1 MGSNKRKNKKR
12 KSTKRKSP
20 KKSKRKR
27 VVKRKHKKREYKY
40 RHKPYKSK
48 GLRNASEWQDF
59 QKYYAGKGFTQ
70 KQVAQL
76 YKQYKINKPNK
87 IIEGLK
93 KGEVDELTDKGRELA
108 GNFIYDELKRDVKN
122 QIRYEY
128 RKGIRK
134 TGGLLGI
141 LKRDGFSREGKRKM
155 ARYLNQTR
163 GGKSAPLFD
172 SIYKA
177 YVDFN
182 TVS

>member
-1 MGSNKRKNKKR
+1 MSSNKRKTKKKKTTKSRKKVNKK
-12 KSTKRKSP
+12 KST
-20 KKSKRKR
+20 
-27 VVKRKHKKREYKY
+27 KREYKY
-40 RHKPYKSK
+40 RHKKFVNK
-48 GLRNASEWQDF
+48 GLRNVSEWQEF
-59 QKYYAGKGFTQ
+59 QKYYAGKGLTQ
-70 KQVAQL
+70 KEVARL

-93 KGEVDELTDKGRELA
+93 KGEFDELTNRGTELA

-141 LKRDGFSREGKRKM
+141 ITRDGFSDEGKRKM

-163 GGKSAPLFD
+163 GGKRSPLFD
-172 SIYKA
+172 SIYRA

-182 TVS
+182 VLS

>member
-1 MGSNKRKNKKR
+1 MGSDKK

-20 KKSKRKR
+20 KKRKR
-27 VVKRKHKKREYKY
+27 VVKRKPKKRKYKY
-40 RHKPYKSK
+40 RHKVYKSK
-48 GLRNASEWQDF
+48 GLRNVSEWQDF
-59 QKYYAGKGFTQ
+59 QKFYAGKGFTQ

-163 GGKSAPLFD
+163 GGKASPLFD

>member
-1 MGSNKRKNKKR
+1 MGAKKRRTTKKR
-12 KSTKRKSP
+12 KKTVKRKSP
-20 KKSKRKR
+20 KKRKPKKRK
-27 VVKRKHKKREYKY
+27 YKY
-40 RHKPYKSK
+40 RHKVYKSK
-48 GLRNASEWQDF
+48 GLRNTSEWQDF
-59 QKYYAGKGFTQ
+59 QKKYAGKGFTQ
-70 KQVAQL
+70 KEVAYL

-87 IIEGLK
+87 IIEGLRR
-93 KGEVDELTDKGRELA
+93 GEVDELTNKGSELA
-108 GNFIYDELKRDVKN
+108 GNFIYDELKRDLKN

-141 LKRDGFSREGKRKM
+141 ITRDGLSNTGKRKM

-163 GGKSAPLFD
+163 GGKKAPLFD